1 MMMMTLMILK
11 FDVVA
16 FKNTQ
21 ESRAFQLVYQVFS
34 EQVWGPSC
42 PNVVCSRRLS

>member
-1 MMMMTLMILK
+1 MMMMTILK

-21 ESRAFQLVYQVFS
+21 ESRAFQLVCQVFS

-42 PNVVCSRRLS
+42 PDVVCSRRLS